1 MSNST
6 GKMFTVTTFGSSH
19 GKAIGAV
26 IDGCPAGLSL
36 SENDIQTELNKR
48 RPGQN
53 ELSTSRKESDKV
65 QILSGVFDGKTD
77 GTPILGIVFNKDAK
91 SSSYDNLKNNP
102 RPGHGD
108 FCWTSRY
115 GIYDYRGGGRG
126 SGRNTIGHVI
136 GGAIAKKILKTLN
149 IEVISHVTQIKD
161 IKAKPVEL
169 NLIKEYSEQ
178 NSIRCSDLEVA
189 KKMEK
194 KILELKKEGNS
205 VGGIVETVIL
215 GVPAGLGEPVFNKL
229 DADLTCALMNIG
241 SVKGVEIG
249 SGFESAE
256 LTGFEMNDEFY
267 LDNNKNIKTKTNNSG
282 GILGGMSNSM
292 PIITRMSVKPTPS
305 ISIPQKTVNLSK
317 MEENE
322 IIINGRHDPCICPRI
337 VPVAESAVAMVIV
350 DHLIRSGFINPCK
363 IS

>member
-1 MSNST
+1 MSNIT

-36 SENDIQTELNKR
+36 NEEDIQIELNERK
-48 RPGQN
+48 PGQS
-53 ELSTSRKESDKV
+53 ELSTSRKELDKV
-65 QILSGVFDGKTD
+65 QILSGVFEGKTD

-91 SSSYDNLKNNP
+91 SSSYDNLKDNP

-108 FCWTSRY
+108 LCWTYRY

-136 GGAIAKKILKTLN
+136 AGAIAKKILKKMG
-149 IEVISHVTQIKD
+149 IEVVSHVTQIKN
-161 IKAKPVEL
+161 IKANPVKL
-169 NLIKEYSEQ
+169 NLIKEYSKK
-178 NSIRCSDLEVA
+178 NSVRCSDLKVA
-189 KKMEK
+189 KKMEET
-194 KILELKKEGNS
+194 ILKLKKEGNS
-205 VGGIVETVIL
+205 VGGVVETVIL
-215 GVPAGLGEPVFNKL
+215 GLPIGLGEPIFNKL

-249 SGFESAE
+249 SGFKSAE
-256 LTGFEMNDEFY
+256 LTGYEMNDEFY
-267 LDNNKNIKTKTNNSG
+267 LDEKNRIKTTTNNSG
-282 GILGGMSNSM
+282 GILGGMSTSM
-292 PIITRMSVKPTPS
+292 PIIMRMSVKPTPS

-317 MEENE
+317 MEETE
-322 IIINGRHDPCICPRI
+322 IIISGRHDPCICPRI
-337 VPVAESAVAMVIV
+337 VPVAESAVAIVLV

-363 IS
+363 M

>member
-36 SENDIQTELNKR
+36 SENDIQIELNER

-53 ELSTSRKESDKV
+53 ELNTSRKELDKV
-65 QILSGVFDGKTD
+65 EILSGVFEGKTD
-77 GTPILGIVFNKDAK
+77 GTPILGIVLNKDAK

-108 FCWTSRY
+108 FGWASRY

-136 GGAIAKKILKTLN
+136 GGAVAKKILKTLN

-169 NLIKEYSEQ
+169 NLIKKYSRK
-178 NSIRCSDLEVA
+178 NLVRCADLKVA
-189 KKMEK
+189 NEMEK

-205 VGGIVETVIL
+205 VGGIVETVVL
-215 GVPAGLGEPVFNKL
+215 GVPAGLGEPIFNKL
-229 DADLTCALMNIG
+229 DADLTSALMNIG

-249 SGFESAE
+249 SGFKSAE
-256 LTGFEMNDEFY
+256 LTGSEMNDEFY
-267 LDNNKNIKTKTNNSG
+267 LDENHNIKTITNNSG
-282 GILGGMSNSM
+282 GILGGISNSM
-292 PIITRMSVKPTPS
+292 PIIMKMSVKPTPS
-305 ISIPQKTVNLSK
+305 ISLPQRTVNLNK
-317 MEENE
+317 IEETE
-322 IIINGRHDPCICPRI
+322 ILINGRHDPCICPRI
-337 VPVAESAVAMVIV
+337 VPVAESSVAMVIV

-363 IS
+363 I

>member
-36 SENDIQTELNKR
+36 SENDIQIELNER

-53 ELSTSRKESDKV
+53 KLSTSRKESDNV
-65 QILSGVFDGKTD
+65 QILSGIFEGKTD

-91 SSSYDNLKNNP
+91 SSSYDNLKDNP

-108 FCWTSRY
+108 LCWNTRY

-136 GGAIAKKILKTLN
+136 GGAVAKKILKTLN
-149 IEVISHVTQIKD
+149 IEVVAHVTQINN
-161 IKAKPVEL
+161 IKANPVEL
-169 NLIKEYSEQ
+169 NLIKKYSRK
-178 NSIRCSDLEVA
+178 NPVRCSDLEVA
-189 KKMEK
+189 TKMEE
-194 KILELKKEGNS
+194 KILKLKQEGNS

-215 GVPAGLGEPVFNKL
+215 GLPSGLGEPVFNKL
-229 DADLTCALMNIG
+229 DADLTSALMNIG

-249 SGFESAE
+249 SGFKSAE
-256 LTGFEMNDEFY
+256 LTGIEMNDEFY
-267 LDNNKNIKTKTNNSG
+267 LDENKNIKTKTNNAG

-292 PIITRMSVKPTPS
+292 PIIMKMSVKPTPS
-305 ISIPQKTVNLSK
+305 ISIPQKTVNLNI
-317 MEENE
+317 MEETE
-322 IIINGRHDPCICPRI
+322 IIIKGRHDPCICPRI
-337 VPVAESAVAMVIV
+337 VPIAESAVAMVLV